1 MRNRFFTCENLY
13 VGWKQQKIWGY
24 YFLRKKYEM
33 DIDVM
38 VIMNS
43 IKEKFQGKKEEAPS
57 PIRAKVHPR
66 FDNTMENRLLQ
77 EELIWCTRF

>member
-24 YFLRKKYEM
+24 YFVRKKYEM

-43 IKEKFQGKKEEAPS
+43 IKEKFQG
-57 PIRAKVHPR
+57 
-66 FDNTMENRLLQ
+66 
-77 EELIWCTRF
+77 